1 VATLH
6 VELVAVERLLWS
18 GEATMVI
25 ARTTEG
31 ELGVLPRH
39 APLLGQLADDGVVR
53 IKQEGGDELV
63 VAVHGGFLSITEEGV
78 SILAEL
84 AEIADEIDVPRAQS
98 ALERARSAA
107 VERPDDPDAR
117 AAEHRALSRLR
128 AVGQAV

>member
-1 VATLH
+1 MATVH

-31 ELGVLPRH
+31 ELGILPRH
-39 APLLGQLADDGVVR
+39 APLLGQLADGGVVR

-63 VAVHGGFLSITEEGV
+63 VAVHGGFLSVTDEGV

-84 AEIADEIDVPRAQS
+84 AELADEIDVPRAQA
-98 ALERARSAA
+98 ALERARGAP
-107 VERPDDPDAR
+107 EDDPDAR

-128 AVGQAV
+128 AAGQAV